1 MVNHS
6 EVNISHRKKHG
17 VWFKWC
23 LQTNQKPMKYYN
35 EKYRGEEER
44 SFPKLS
50 DVWLHRSPC
59 DTGTS
64 IHSLYKTILT
74 ISNSMVPANW
84 EKSHDLLSLSTLT
97 FYFLLQTYTKE
108 IYGGECRRDC
118 IQAGLNTFGPRVPQF
133 FWCFSTLKNWDLAL
147 QNIFWSLGCVKN
159 DENVKIVKN
168 QVFKGIVAISP

>member
-84 EKSHDLLSLSTLT
+84 EKSHDLLSLSILT
-97 FYFLLQTYTKE
+97 FYFLLQTYATE
-108 IYGGECRRDC
+108 IYGGIWEEFGEGIGRRIWKEVGRGECRRMKK
-118 IQAGLNTFGPRVPQF
+118 VHM
-133 FWCFSTLKNWDLAL
+133 WCVVISRLSLAWWNLSLTLIGGRWPLLILFSA
-147 QNIFWSLGCVKN
+147 
-159 DENVKIVKN
+159 NV
-168 QVFKGIVAISP
+168 